1 MTMNVKELWA
11 DNDKRPYLLTGIV
24 LIVVLAVVFGY
35 LYATKKDN
43 EGTEKLTTNEVAT
56 IGDITNRYL
65 TVSGNYGA
73 EPVSDSSEFYPRL
86 KEIYR
91 GAEEKYITKFAAYY
105 DMKMAYLLNDTTINV
120 LYDET
125 TISPNTL
132 PVNGGFYTVSSENIE
147 VEDPKKYFL
156 NANDEKTVMLDF
168 SMDTTLVW
176 YAYPNM
182 DPEAD
187 TWDKTFNK
195 VVDEVKHEGRLT
207 LSQQLDGEWKI
218 VNVELNTPPA
228 QGGLL
233 AFDDRAERW
242 NNVDESKVVETFT
255 VDEYPTTNLW
265 LDQQAC
271 VANNVCEQ

>member
-1 MTMNVKELWA
+1 MNVKELWN
-11 DNDKRPYLLTGIV
+11 DNEKRPYLLTGIA

-35 LYATKKDN
+35 LSATKTD
-43 EGTEKLTTNEVAT
+43 EQGTEKLTTNEVAT
-56 IGDITNRYL
+56 ISEITTRYL

-73 EPVSDSSEFYPRL
+73 EPISDSSEFYPRL

-91 GAEEKYITKFAAYY
+91 GVEEKYITKFSAYY

-125 TISPNTL
+125 TISPIAL
-132 PVNGGFYTVSSENIE
+132 PIKGGFYTVSSENIE
-147 VEDPKKYFL
+147 IEEPKKYFL
-156 NANDEKTVMLDF
+156 NSADEKTVVLDF

-182 DPEAD
+182 DPEVDA
-187 TWDKTFNK
+187 WDKTFKK
-195 VVDEVKHEGRLT
+195 VVDNVENEGRLT

-218 VNVELNTPPA
+218 VNVELNASPEE
-228 QGGLL
+228 GGLL
-233 AFDDRAERW
+233 AFDDRGVRW
-242 NNVDESKVVETFT
+242 NNVDEDKVEETFK
-255 VDEYPTTNLW
+255 VDEYPTTNVW

-271 VANNVCEQ
+271 VANNVCDQ